1 MSLFWIAAALLSALA
16 LAFVLTPLLRAWV
29 RASTDIS
36 QEAVNIGIYRD
47 QLRELD
53 ADLASGSITGDQY
66 ARARADIE
74 SRVLEESARSDGA
87 GAPPAATRTLAATL
101 ALALPVAAFSL
112 YLAIGTPSALDPE
125 AVKPPVEESDPLSA
139 DQIAGMVEKLAARL
153 KEEPGNVEGWVMLA
167 RSYGVLRRFAEA
179 AQAYGR
185 ASSLRP
191 DDAQLMVDHAD
202 ALAMAQGR
210 SLDGEPER
218 LIAKAVGIDPA
229 NVKARLLAGTVAFEK
244 RDFAGAV
251 AHWRAALDRLP
262 PDAQEMAES
271 IRASITE
278 AETKAGTGSGAGRAA
293 APAEAPAAAPAGKSG
308 ISGTVSLAP
317 ALAARAA
324 PEDVVFIFARAAEG
338 PRMPVAILRKQVKDL
353 PLEFRLDD
361 SMAMSPGATLSAA
374 GRLVV
379 GARVSRSGNAI
390 PKPGDLEALSGPV
403 AANASGLTLTID
415 KVVQ

>member
-1 MSLFWIAAALLSALA
+1 
-16 LAFVLTPLLRAWV
+16 
-29 RASTDIS
+29 
-36 QEAVNIGIYRD
+36 
-47 QLRELD
+47 
-53 ADLASGSITGDQY
+53 
-66 ARARADIE
+66 
-74 SRVLEESARSDGA
+74 
-87 GAPPAATRTLAATL
+87 
-101 ALALPVAAFSL
+101 
-112 YLAIGTPSALDPE
+112 
-125 AVKPPVEESDPLSA
+125 
-139 DQIAGMVEKLAARL
+139 MVEKLAARL

-293 APAEAPAAAPAGKSG
+293 APA
-308 ISGTVSLAP
+308 
-317 ALAARAA
+317 
-324 PEDVVFIFARAAEG
+324 
-338 PRMPVAILRKQVKDL
+338 
-353 PLEFRLDD
+353 
-361 SMAMSPGATLSAA
+361 
-374 GRLVV
+374 
-379 GARVSRSGNAI
+379 
-390 PKPGDLEALSGPV
+390 
-403 AANASGLTLTID
+403 
-415 KVVQ
+415 